1 MADIKKLLKNRNNRL
16 MLVILIIGIVIIMI
30 SSLFDGKDGEKA
42 NKTQTNPGE
51 EERLSEILSE
61 INGAGRVSVMISYQ
75 AEECD
80 YTSIGRSINS
90 DEALKKPRGVIVV
103 ADGASVPSVRSS
115 LKEAAVA
122 VTGVGANR
130 VCVYSR
136 Y

>member
-1 MADIKKLLKNRNNRL
+1 MPEIKKLLKNRNNRL
-16 MLVILIIGIVIIMI
+16 MLVILIIGIVIIML
-30 SSLFDGKDGEKA
+30 SSLFEGKEEKTA
-42 NKTQTNPGE
+42 NDIPSNAGE

-61 INGAGRVSVMISYQ
+61 INGAGRVSVMISYEM
-75 AEECD
+75 EESD
-80 YTSIGRSINS
+80 YRGIGRSIDS
-90 DEALKKPRGVIVV
+90 EESLKKPRGVIVV
-103 ADGASVPSVRSS
+103 ADGASVPAVRSS

>member
-1 MADIKKLLKNRNNRL
+1 MPEIKKLLKNRNNRL
-16 MLVILIIGIVIIMI
+16 MLVILIIGIVIIML
-30 SSLFDGKDGEKA
+30 SSLFEGRDGETA
-42 NKTQTNPGE
+42 NDIPENAGE

-61 INGAGRVSVMISYQ
+61 INGAGRVSVMISY
-75 AEECD
+75 EMEDSD
-80 YTSIGRSINS
+80 YRGIGRSIDS
-90 DEALKKPRGVIVV
+90 EESLKKPRGVIVV
-103 ADGASVPSVRSS
+103 ADGASVPAVRSS

>member
-1 MADIKKLLKNRNNRL
+1 MPEIKKLLKNRNNRL
-16 MLVILIIGIVIIMI
+16 MLVILIIGIVIIML
-30 SSLFDGKDGEKA
+30 SSLFEGKEEKTSNDIPSNA
-42 NKTQTNPGE
+42 GE

-61 INGAGRVSVMISYQ
+61 INGAGRVSVMISYEM
-75 AEECD
+75 EESD
-80 YTSIGRSINS
+80 YRGIGRSIDSEEN
-90 DEALKKPRGVIVV
+90 LKKPRGVIVV
-103 ADGASVPSVRSS
+103 ADGASVPAVRSS